1 MQDQDLKRLGKGAHE
16 KRADISSIHI
26 KDDFVEVTN
35 GAMIYR
41 ETVPTKAKEEQVI
54 DRKTLK
60 PVDKPFPDLGAI
72 LKKNSE
78 KPTIFKMAF
87 SKSVF
92 EQFVAV
98 LPDRVTKIVFEIKG
112 AESPLMF
119 SAPDIEGLL
128 MPMTLEQPGKVPEAE
143 KETPA
148 PDEHIVKIIIENGEV
163 VAVEGLPEGYKY
175 EAVKKQG

>member
-1 MQDQDLKRLGKGAHE
+1 MQEKDLKRVGKGAHE
-16 KRADISSIHI
+16 KRADISCIHI

-41 ETVPTKAKEEQVI
+41 ETLPTKDQKEQVLE
-54 DRKTLK
+54 RKTLL
-60 PVDKPFPDLGAI
+60 PLDIPFPDLGAI

-78 KPTIFKMAF
+78 KPTIFKMVF

-92 EQFVAV
+92 EQFIAV
-98 LPDRVTKIVFEIKG
+98 LPDSVTKIVFEIKG

-119 SAPDIEGLL
+119 SAPYIQGLL
-128 MPMTLEQPGKVPEAE
+128 MPMTLEQPGKVPEKE
-143 KETPA
+143 KETQA

-163 VAVEGLPEGYKY
+163 IAVEGLPGGYKY
-175 EAVKKQG
+175 ETVKK

>member
-1 MQDQDLKRLGKGAHE
+1 MQNQDLKRIAKGAHE
-16 KRADISSIHI
+16 KRADISCIHI

-41 ETVPTKAKEEQVI
+41 ETVPTKAKEEQVLERKSLLPI
-54 DRKTLK
+54 DI
-60 PVDKPFPDLGAI
+60 PFPDLGAI
-72 LKKNSE
+72 LTKNSE

-98 LPDRVTKIVFEIKG
+98 LPDTVTKIIFEIKG

-119 SAPDIEGLL
+119 SAPCIQGLL
-128 MPMTLEQPGKVPEAE
+128 MPMTLEQGA
-143 KETPA
+143 
-148 PDEHIVKIIIENGEV
+148 GR
-163 VAVEGLPEGYKY
+163 YKRNS
-175 EAVKKQG
+175 GT

>member
-41 ETVPTKAKEEQVI
+41 ETVATKAQAEQVI

-60 PVDKPFPDLGAI
+60 PVDKPFPDLGSI

-98 LPDRVTKIVFEIKG
+98 LPDRVTKIIFEIKG

-119 SAPDIEGLL
+119 SAPDIQGLL
-128 MPMTLEQPGKVPEAE
+128 MPMTLEQPGKVPEETNE

-175 EAVKKQG
+175 EAVKK